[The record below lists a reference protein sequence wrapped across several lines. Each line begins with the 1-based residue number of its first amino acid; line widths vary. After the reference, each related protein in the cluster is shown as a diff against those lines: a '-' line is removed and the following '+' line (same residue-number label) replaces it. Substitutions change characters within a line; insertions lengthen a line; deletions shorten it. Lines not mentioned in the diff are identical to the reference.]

1 MASDDLDLDLDSDD
15 EETAPKSKKMMI
27 IIIIAVVLLLIV
39 GIAGGLFATGFFD
52 DEEQSH
58 TEQTTDGEDG
68 AGTGTKD
75 KESAEEQST
84 EFLYWALEPAFVL
97 NFEGK
102 SKARYMQIGLE
113 LVTTNNKAYVGIK
126 KHMPVIR
133 SEIVLLLSGQKYEEM
148 VTPEGKEQLRAE
160 IIEVINAILQE
171 RKIKSSITNIYFTS
185 FVMQ

>member
-1 MASDDLDLDLDSDD
+1 MASDDLDLDLDSED
-15 EETAPKSKKMMI
+15 EDAAPKSKKMMI
-27 IIIIAVVLLLIV
+27 IIIIGVVLLLIV

-52 DEEQSH
+52 DAEQSQS
-58 TEQTTDGEDG
+58 EQTAAGEDG
-68 AGTGTKD
+68 AEAGNQD
-75 KESAEEQST
+75 SVEEQST

-102 SKARYMQIGLE
+102 SKARYMQVGLE
-113 LVTTNNKAYVGIK
+113 LVTTSNKAYVGIK

-160 IIEVINAILQE
+160 IMEVINGILTE